1 VQVELCRKS
10 VERLG
15 APLAELVSE
24 LREREHTP
32 VVKDCL
38 NRCQKCEL
46 GFVMATVDGTPVGAS
61 SVTALLAD
69 IDALAAEDLDD
80 ESDQA

>member
-1 VQVELCRKS
+1 MQVELCRKS

-15 APLAELVSE
+15 APLAPLLSE

-46 GFVMATVDGTPVGAS
+46 GFVIATVDGTPVAVS
-61 SVTALLAD
+61 SATALLAD
-69 IDALAAEDLDD
+69 IDALAAED
-80 ESDQA
+80 

>member
-15 APLAELVSE
+15 APLAPLLSE

-46 GFVMATVDGTPVGAS
+46 GFVIATADGTPLGAS
-61 SVTALLAD
+61 SVSALLAD
-69 IDALAAEDLDD
+69 IDALAAEDLD
-80 ESDQA
+80 ESDEE

>member
-1 VQVELCRKS
+1 MQVELCRKS
-10 VERLG
+10 LERLG
-15 APLAELVSE
+15 APLADVVSE

-38 NRCQKCEL
+38 NRCQRCEL
-46 GFVMATVDGTPVGAS
+46 GFAMATVDGMPLAAS

-69 IDALAAEDLDD
+69 IDALG
-80 ESDQA
+80 

>member
-1 VQVELCRKS
+1 MQVELCRKS
-10 VERLG
+10 IERLG
-15 APLAELVSE
+15 APLAPLLSE

-46 GFVMATVDGTPVGAS
+46 GFAMATVDGTPLGAS

-69 IDALAAEDLDD
+69 IDALAAEDLD
-80 ESDQA
+80 ESDEA

>member
-1 VQVELCRKS
+1 
-10 VERLG
+10 
-15 APLAELVSE
+15 LVSA

-46 GFVMATVDGTPVGAS
+46 GFVMATVDGTPLGAS
-61 SVTALLAD
+61 SVSALLGD
-69 IDALAAEDLDD
+69 IDALAAEDVDDLD
-80 ESDQA
+80 QI

>member
-1 VQVELCRKS
+1 
-10 VERLG
+10 
-15 APLAELVSE
+15 
-24 LREREHTP
+24 
-32 VVKDCL
+32 VKDCL

-46 GFVMATVDGTPVGAS
+46 GFVLATVDGTPLGAS

-69 IDALAAEDLDD
+69 IDALAAEELD

>member
-1 VQVELCRKS
+1 MQVELCRKS

-15 APLAELVSE
+15 APLAPLVSE

-46 GFVMATVDGTPVGAS
+46 GFVIATVDGTPIGAS
-61 SVTALLAD
+61 SVSALLAD
-69 IDALAAEDLDD
+69 IDALAAEDLD

>member
-1 VQVELCRKS
+1 MQVELCRKS
-10 VERLG
+10 VERSGAL
-15 APLAELVSE
+15 APLLSE

-46 GFVMATVDGTPVGAS
+46 GFVMATVDGTPLGAS

-69 IDALAAEDLDD
+69 IDALAAEDAD

>member
-1 VQVELCRKS
+1 MQVELCRKS

-15 APLAELVSE
+15 VPLAELVSE

-46 GFVMATVDGTPVGAS
+46 GFVMATVDGTPLGAS
-61 SVTALLAD
+61 SVTTLLAD
-69 IDALAAEDLDD
+69 IDALAAEDLD
-80 ESDQA
+80 ELDQA

>member
-10 VERLG
+10 IERLG
-15 APLAELVSE
+15 APLAPLLSA

-46 GFVMATVDGTPVGAS
+46 GFAIATADGTPLGAS

-69 IDALAAEDLDD
+69 IDALAAED
-80 ESDQA
+80 ESDQG

>member
-1 VQVELCRKS
+1 MQVELCRKS
-10 VERLG
+10 VERVG
-15 APLAELVSE
+15 APLALLLSE

-46 GFVMATVDGTPVGAS
+46 GFVIATVDGTPLGAAG
-61 SVTALLAD
+61 VTALLAD
-69 IDALAAEDLDD
+69 IDALAAED
-80 ESDQA
+80 QAE

>member
-1 VQVELCRKS
+1 MQVELCRKS
-10 VERLG
+10 IERLG
-15 APLAELVSE
+15 APLPPLLSE

-46 GFVMATVDGTPVGAS
+46 GFAMATVDGTPLSAS
-61 SVTALLAD
+61 SVAVLLAD
-69 IDALAAEDLDD
+69 IDTLAAEDLD

>member
-1 VQVELCRKS
+1 MQVELCRKS

-15 APLAELVSE
+15 APLAELVSA

-38 NRCQKCEL
+38 NRCQRCEL
-46 GFVMATVDGTPVGAS
+46 GFVMATVDGTPLGAS

-69 IDALAAEDLDD
+69 IDALAAEDLD
-80 ESDQA
+80 ELDQA

>member
-1 VQVELCRKS
+1 MQVELCRKS
-10 VERLG
+10 LERLG
-15 APLAELVSE
+15 APLAPLISE

-46 GFVMATVDGTPVGAS
+46 GFVMATVDGTPLGAS
-61 SVTALLAD
+61 SVMALLAD
-69 IDALAAEDLDD
+69 IDALAAEDLD

>member
-10 VERLG
+10 VERVG
-15 APLAELVSE
+15 APLGPLLSE
-24 LREREHTP
+24 LRAREHTP

-46 GFVMATVDGTPVGAS
+46 GFVMATVGGTPLAAS

-69 IDALAAEDLDD
+69 IDALAAEDPDG
-80 ESDQA
+80 SDG

>member
-1 VQVELCRKS
+1 MQVELCRKS
-10 VERLG
+10 IERLG
-15 APLAELVSE
+15 APLTPLLSE
-24 LREREHTP
+24 LRDREHTP

-46 GFVMATVDGTPVGAS
+46 GFAMATVDGTPVGAS
-61 SVTALLAD
+61 SVAALLAD
-69 IDALAAEDLDD
+69 IDALAAEELD

>member
-1 VQVELCRKS
+1 LQVELCRKS
-10 VERLG
+10 FERLG
-15 APLAELVSE
+15 APLPTLVSA

-38 NRCQKCEL
+38 NRCQRCEL
-46 GFVMATVDGTPVGAS
+46 GFAMATADGTPLAAS

-69 IDALAAEDLDD
+69 IDALD
-80 ESDQA
+80 EA

>member
-1 VQVELCRKS
+1 MS

-15 APLAELVSE
+15 ASLASLLSE
-24 LREREHTP
+24 LWEREHTP

-46 GFVMATVDGTPVGAS
+46 GFAIATVDGTPLGAS
-61 SVTALLAD
+61 SVAALLAD
-69 IDALAAEDLDD
+69 IDALAAEDVD

>member
-1 VQVELCRKS
+1 MKVELCRKS
-10 VERLG
+10 FERLG
-15 APLAELVSE
+15 APLDALLSE

-38 NRCQKCEL
+38 DRCQRCEL
-46 GFVMATVDGTPVGAS
+46 GFAMATVDGTPLAAS

-69 IDALAAEDLDD
+69 IDALAAQDVD
-80 ESDQA
+80 ELDQA

>member
-1 VQVELCRKS
+1 LQVELCRKS

-15 APLAELVSE
+15 TPLAELVSA

-46 GFVMATVDGTPVGAS
+46 GFVMATVDGTPLGAS
-61 SVTALLAD
+61 SVTTLLAD
-69 IDALAAEDLDD
+69 IDALAAEDLD
-80 ESDQA
+80 ELDQA

>member
-1 VQVELCRKS
+1 MQVELCRKS
-10 VERLG
+10 IERLG
-15 APLAELVSE
+15 APLAELVSD

-46 GFVMATVDGTPVGAS
+46 GFVMATVDGTPLGAP
-61 SVTALLAD
+61 SVAALLAD
-69 IDALAAEDLDD
+69 IDALAAEDLD

>member
-1 VQVELCRKS
+1 MQVELCRKS
-10 VERLG
+10 LERLG
-15 APLAELVSE
+15 APLAPFIAE

-46 GFVMATVDGTPVGAS
+46 GFAMATVDGTPLGAA

-69 IDALAAEDLDD
+69 IDALAAEELD

>member
-1 VQVELCRKS
+1 MQVELCRKS
-10 VERLG
+10 LERLG
-15 APLAELVSE
+15 APLAELVSD

-46 GFVMATVDGTPVGAS
+46 GLLMATVDGTPLGAS

-69 IDALAAEDLDD
+69 IDALAAEGVDELDQ
-80 ESDQA
+80 S

>member
-1 VQVELCRKS
+1 MQVELCRKS

-15 APLAELVSE
+15 APLALLLSE

-46 GFVMATVDGTPVGAS
+46 GSVMATVDGMPLGAS

-69 IDALAAEDLDD
+69 IDALAAEELDD
-80 ESDQA
+80 ADRA

>member
-1 VQVELCRKS
+1 MQVELCRKS

-15 APLAELVSE
+15 APLAQLVSD

-38 NRCQKCEL
+38 NRCQRCEL
-46 GFVMATVDGTPVGAS
+46 GYVMATVDGTPLGAL
-61 SVTALLAD
+61 SVTAFLAD
-69 IDALAAEDLDD
+69 IDALAAEELD
-80 ESDQA
+80 ELDQA

>member
-1 VQVELCRKS
+1 
-10 VERLG
+10 LG

-46 GFVMATVDGTPVGAS
+46 GFVMATVDGTPLGAS

-69 IDALAAEDLDD
+69 IDALAAEELD
-80 ESDQA
+80 ELEQA

>member
-1 VQVELCRKS
+1 MQVELCRKS
-10 VERLG
+10 VERVG
-15 APLAELVSE
+15 APLALLLSE

-46 GFVMATVDGTPVGAS
+46 GSVMATVDGTPLGAS
-61 SVTALLAD
+61 SVSALLGD
-69 IDALAAEDLDD
+69 IDALAAEDVD
-80 ESDQA
+80 ELDQA

>member
-1 VQVELCRKS
+1 MQVELCRKS

>member
-1 VQVELCRKS
+1 MLVELCRKS
-10 VERLG
+10 IERLG
-15 APLAELVSE
+15 VPLAELVSA

-38 NRCQKCEL
+38 NRCQRCEL
-46 GFVMATVDGTPVGAS
+46 GFAMATVDGTPLGAS
-61 SVTALLAD
+61 SVAALLAD
-69 IDALAAEDLDD
+69 IDALAAEDLD

>member
-1 VQVELCRKS
+1 MQVELCRKS
-10 VERLG
+10 LERLG
-15 APLAELVSE
+15 APLADLLSE

-46 GFVMATVDGTPVGAS
+46 GFAMATVDGTPLGAS

-69 IDALAAEDLDD
+69 IDALAAEDLD
-80 ESDQA
+80 ESDHG

>member
-1 VQVELCRKS
+1 MQVELCRKS
-10 VERLG
+10 FERLG
-15 APLAELVSE
+15 APLADLVSA

-38 NRCQKCEL
+38 NRCQRCEL
-46 GFVMATVDGTPVGAS
+46 GFVMATVDGTPLAAS

-69 IDALAAEDLDD
+69 IDALA
-80 ESDQA
+80 

>member
-1 VQVELCRKS
+1 MQVELCRKS

-15 APLAELVSE
+15 APLGPLLSE

-46 GFVMATVDGTPVGAS
+46 GFVMATVDGTPLGAS

-69 IDALAAEDLDD
+69 IDALAAEDAD